1 MSRAQLKRNKPV
13 LGLVG
18 GIGAG
23 KTSVA
28 RILKTLGAAVIDS
41 DRLAHEEFRDPE
53 VVATLVRWWGGGIR
67 SADGTIDR
75 KAVAEVVFR
84 SPEEIERLEGLLY
97 PRLAARRE
105 ALIARYEADP
115 AVRAI
120 VLDAPKLYEAGVDR
134 LCHAVVFVDAEREL
148 RLQRVA
154 AARGWTEVE
163 LVLRENNLEP
173 LDKKKAIA
181 DYTVVNHSSI
191 AELRREI
198 ERVFASVLARF
209 S

>member
-1 MSRAQLKRNKPV
+1 VSRAQLKRNKPV